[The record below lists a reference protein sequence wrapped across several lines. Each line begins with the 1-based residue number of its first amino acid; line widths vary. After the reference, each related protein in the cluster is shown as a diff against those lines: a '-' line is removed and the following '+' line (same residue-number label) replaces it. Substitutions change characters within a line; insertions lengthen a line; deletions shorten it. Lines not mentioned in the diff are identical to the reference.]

1 MGMNSVGLCLL
12 WMTIDSGECATVF
25 PTNILIREALRYT
38 TLASAVEIIREV
50 SKTVPNC
57 FLSAHSKDGIRNMN
71 IQQTLHDA
79 FGFEHFL
86 PGQEEVINLLVEG
99 SSALAIFPTGQG
111 KSLCYQLTALHLPGL
126 TLVVS
131 PLVALMKDQVD
142 FLQKKKISA
151 ARLDSTLSRE
161 EYAAVQAGLVA
172 GGLKLLYVAP
182 ERFGNERFLNSLSR
196 LDISMMV
203 IDEAHCISEWGH
215 NFRPDYLKL
224 ASINKTLDIPVSLCL
239 TATATPRVATD
250 IRDAFGIEPKNFI
263 QTGFYRSNLTLH
275 FSPSDEPLRILLQ
288 RLKERQPGAAIVY
301 VTLQATAEKV
311 AAKLS
316 DHGFSARPYHAG
328 LKDVDRTE
336 IQEWFMAADRAVV
349 VATIAFG
356 MGIDKADIRYVYHYN
371 LPKSLENYTQEIGR
385 AGRDSEDAIC
395 EVLGS
400 GRDLTVLENFSYG
413 DTPDDDSIREITAM
427 IADQQNYFD
436 ISVYELSHTY
446 DIRPLVMNT
455 LLTYLELDKVIA
467 STGPFYTNYK
477 FIPHRSSNEIF
488 SDFDQERV
496 NFLREIFAC
505 SKKGKKWFSLNISEV
520 VTKLATSRE
529 RIVSAL
535 NYLEEKG
542 DLDLQVSGVRR
553 GYRVLKRL
561 TAAKTDEL
569 TVKLQNNFKVR
580 EEQDIKRL
588 RLVVEL
594 IARTGCQTKFL
605 LDYFGEKLP
614 ENCGHC
620 EFCLS
625 GNSTG
630 KMVESGHQNLLEI
643 SSDDIAIIEQTLAE
657 DHAALTTNRQQTRF
671 FCGLSSP
678 QAGRSGLYRH
688 RAFGLL
694 ANTPFGLVKEW
705 LSS

>member
-1 MGMNSVGLCLL
+1 MD
-12 WMTIDSGECATVF
+12 IE
-25 PTNILIREALRYT
+25 
-38 TLASAVEIIREV
+38 
-50 SKTVPNC
+50 
-57 FLSAHSKDGIRNMN
+57 
-71 IQQTLHDA
+71 QTLRDS

-86 PGQEEVINLLVEG
+86 PGQEEVINILAGG
-99 SSALAIFPTGQG
+99 SSALAIFPTGRG
-111 KSLCYQLTALHLPGL
+111 KSLCYQLTALHLSGL

-142 FLQKKKISA
+142 FLQEKKISA
-151 ARLDSTLSRE
+151 ARLDSSLSQE
-161 EYAAVQAGLVA
+161 EYTAVQAELI
-172 GGLKLLYVAP
+172 GGKLKLLYVAP
-182 ERFGNERFLNSLSR
+182 ERFSNERFLASLRR

-224 ASINKTLDIPVSLCL
+224 ANITKTLAIPVSLCL
-239 TATATPRVATD
+239 TATATPRVAVD
-250 IRDAFGIEPKNFI
+250 IRDAFDIEEKNFI

-275 FSPSDEPLRILLQ
+275 FSPSIEPFKVLVQ
-288 RLKERQPGAAIVY
+288 RLEERQSGATIVY

-311 AAKLS
+311 AAELR

-328 LKDVDRTE
+328 LKSGERTE
-336 IQEWFMAADRAVV
+336 IQEWFMGADQSIV

-385 AGRDSEDAIC
+385 AGRDSKEAIC
-395 EVLGS
+395 ELLGS
-400 GRDLTVLENFSYG
+400 GQDLITLENFSYG
-413 DTPDDDSIREITAM
+413 DTPDNESILEITAM
-427 IADQQNYFD
+427 LTDQRDYFD
-436 ISVYELSHTY
+436 ISVYELSHKY
-446 DIRPLVMNT
+446 DMRPLVVNT
-455 LLTYLELDKVIA
+455 LLTYLELEKIIA
-467 STGPFYTNYK
+467 STGPFYTTYK
-477 FIPHRSSNEIF
+477 FIPHRSSVEIF
-488 SDFDQERV
+488 AGFDQERV
-496 NFLREIFAC
+496 DFLQAMFAC
-505 SKKGKKWFSLNISEV
+505 SKKGTKWFSLDIDEV
-520 VTKLATSRE
+520 VTKLATSRK
-529 RIVSAL
+529 RIVAAL

-542 DLDLQVSGVRR
+542 DLDLQVSGARR

-561 TAAKTDEL
+561 TAAESSEL
-569 TVKLQNNFKVR
+569 TVKLQKNFEIR

-588 RLVVEL
+588 GLVVNL
-594 IARTGCQTKFL
+594 VSRTDCQTRFL

-625 GNSTG
+625 GNSAG
-630 KMVESGHQNLLEI
+630 NLMEFGRESSLEV
-643 SSDDIAIIEQTLAE
+643 STAASAIIKETLAE
-657 DHAALTTNRQQTRF
+657 NYPALTTIRQQTRF

-678 QAGRSGLYRH
+678 QTGRSGLYKH
-688 RAFGLL
+688 QAFGLL